1 VIRRSFLA
9 GVSALALPSGVRAAR
24 ADEPANQPATART
37 VVTHHHLRLD
47 ATAIAYTATAGT
59 LVLRD
64 DHEQPTANVFSV
76 AYTTGERSRPVTF
89 AYNGGPGSASLW
101 LHLGAFGPKRLAS
114 SEPIVGTGPAR
125 LDDNPFTLLDQTDL
139 VFVDAVG
146 TGYSTLA
153 GKATTRDFY
162 GVDEDLAAFAQF
174 VRRWLVA
181 NDRVG
186 APIYLLGESYGTFRS
201 AGLANRLQHDGTNVS
216 GIVLIST
223 LLDYAD
229 DFGSDGIENV
239 TDAFAIPS
247 EAAVAWYHK
256 KISAPDVTTA
266 IARARAFTT
275 DVYLPALLRSGS
287 LSDNDR
293 SRIAAELHDLIGLD
307 VAYIARANL
316 RISKERF
323 EGELLRSD
331 GRILGRYD
339 GRYDGIAV
347 DRNSSYAD
355 YDPSYEAIVPTFT
368 AAFTDYVKNE
378 LEWRSDRLYRAL
390 PAEIVNDWN
399 FRRGGFEGKV
409 LAPSVVH
416 DLREALSTNPKLRV
430 FSAAGYY
437 DLATPMY
444 GAEYELANVAFDP
457 SATRRITHTAYPAGH
472 MIYLDT
478 AALRALR
485 ADLQAFYAGSPK

>member
-1 VIRRSFLA
+1 M
-9 GVSALALPSGVRAAR
+9 ALALGPQRLRAE
-24 ADEPANQPATART
+24 EPANPPASAGS
-37 VVTHHHLRLD
+37 VVTRHHLKLG
-47 ATAIAYTATAGT
+47 ASTLAYTAIAGT

-64 DHEQPTANVFSV
+64 DHDLPTANVFSV
-76 AYTTGERSRPVTF
+76 AYTTGERGKPVTF
-89 AYNGGPGSASLW
+89 AFNGGPGSASLW

-114 SEPIVGTGPAR
+114 SNPIVGTGPAR
-125 LDDNPFTLLDQTDL
+125 LDDNPFSLLDQTDL
-139 VFVDAVG
+139 VFIDAVG

-153 GKATTRDFY
+153 GRATTRDFY

-174 VRRWLVA
+174 VRRWLAA

-186 APIYLLGESYGTFRS
+186 APVYLLGESYGTFRA
-201 AGLANRLQHDGTNVS
+201 AGLANRLQHDGTTVS
-216 GIVLIST
+216 GIVMIST

-229 DFGSDGIENV
+229 DFGGDGIENLV
-239 TDAFAIPS
+239 DAFALPT

-266 IARARAFTT
+266 IARARSFTSE
-275 DVYLPALLRSGS
+275 VYLPALLRSQA
-287 LSDNDR
+287 LPDAER
-293 SRIAAELHDLIGLD
+293 AKIAAALHDLIGLD
-307 VAYIARANL
+307 SAYITRANL

-323 EGELLRSD
+323 AGELLRVE
-331 GRILGRYD
+331 GRIIGRYD
-339 GRYDGIAV
+339 GRFDGIAV
-347 DRNSSYAD
+347 DRNSSSAD

-368 AAFTDYVKNE
+368 AAFAEYAKTE
-378 LEWRSDRLYRAL
+378 LDWKSERLYRAL

-399 FRRGGFEGKV
+399 FRRGGFAGKV
-409 LAPSVVH
+409 LAPSIVH
-416 DLREALSTNPKLRV
+416 DLREALSTNPALRV
-430 FSAAGYY
+430 FSAAGAY

-457 SATRRITHTAYPAGH
+457 SAARRISHNVYPAGH

-485 ADLQAFYAGSPK
+485 GDLQAFFPESPK